1 MDTNPS
7 CSFVSVPGYRW
18 PRKKWIYTIVALFA
32 FQIIAILLLSERAR
46 PAAPPPVFRTAIH
59 LAADPWS
66 SEQLSRLPL
75 LSDPAAFVL
84 PNWQSFSRAGWLA
97 FVRPEFQL
105 TDWSEPPQW
114 LTLDTNELGNSL
126 HKFILSNTM
135 PPLLIA
141 DHPLPRLRRD
151 NVFVGNAPM
160 ASRSEFE
167 IEGELANWILLDRFE
182 LPSWPHTELLT
193 NTVVQSLVDHN
204 GQSIATVILAGSG
217 LAEADAFALR
227 AVKVARF
234 RPPGRPGSRQ
244 GPSSR
249 VASGKVIFKW
259 HTVPATNA
267 PSATSAAA
275 P

>member
-1 MDTNPS
+1 MLSLAPVKEQD
-7 CSFVSVPGYRW
+7 RW
-18 PRKKWIYTIVALFA
+18 PRKKWIYAIGAIFA

-46 PAAPPPVFRTAIH
+46 PAARPPVFRTAIH
-59 LAADPWS
+59 LATDRWS
-66 SEQLSRLPL
+66 EEQLSRLPL
-75 LSDPAAFVL
+75 LSDPAAFAL
-84 PNWQSFSRAGWLA
+84 PNWRSFSRAGWLA
-97 FVRPEFQL
+97 FTPPEFQL

-114 LTLDTNELGNSL
+114 LTVDTNELGNTL
-126 HKFILSNTM
+126 HRFILSNTM

-151 NVFVGNAPM
+151 NVFVGNPPI

-167 IEGELANWILLDRFE
+167 VEGELASWILVDRFE

-193 NTVVQSLVDHN
+193 NTVVQSLVDQN
-204 GQSIATVILAGSG
+204 GRSIATVILAGSG

-234 RPPGRPGSRQ
+234 SPPGRPGSRQ
-244 GPSSR
+244 NPSSR

-259 HTVPATNA
+259 HTVPATNVMG
-267 PSATSAAA
+267 ATGAAA

>member
-1 MDTNPS
+1 MTAAP
-7 CSFVSVPGYRW
+7 VQQARW
-18 PRKKWIYTIVALFA
+18 SRKKWIYAILVLFA
-32 FQIIAILLLSERAR
+32 FQIVAILLLSYPDRSGL
-46 PAAPPPVFRTAIH
+46 AAPPPVFRTAIH

-75 LSDPAAFVL
+75 LSDPTAFAL

-97 FVRPEFQL
+97 FTLPEFQL

-167 IEGELANWILLDRFE
+167 VEGELANWILLDRFE

-244 GPSSR
+244 SPSAR

-267 PSATSAAA
+267 TSATSAAA